1 MANTERLYRLTVDAS
16 QAVRELQKLNTS
28 VGGIDK
34 KFSVLGAGFKAFAV
48 SAAAA
53 FGGGQLV
60 SGMKKAVDSMDEM
73 GKAAQKVGV
82 SLSVMQDLKHMADL
96 SGVSFETL
104 QTSVGRLAQA
114 MSGFEGVG
122 KKAADALAA
131 LGVNVKGGTSE
142 ALSKIADQ
150 FQKMPDGAQKTAL
163 AMEIFGK
170 AGKDMVPF
178 LNQGGDA
185 VKKMADEADR
195 LGLKF
200 SEVASEQAERFND
213 ALSKIAAIGQG
224 ITRQFMTGLLPA
236 LTALAESFVDNYKKG
251 TLFES
256 IGKGIGAAMIF
267 VSKYV
272 IVASEYIKAF
282 GNALGD
288 VIAASIE
295 AAKGNFGLAATIL
308 SMGDK
313 VSDVEQRIAARI
325 AGIETN
331 YERNRTQT
339 EATTKRIG
347 RVNVQLDRNAEKA
360 KAAADETKRFND
372 EINKVAFELA
382 AANYAIGNEGKE
394 WDDIQKWAQQG
405 NYSIR
410 QMFSPEREREIEAV
424 VERLQKARIALDAMR
439 AAEAQA
445 SADDAKVA
453 GARRQAAETEAE
465 RLRNQDAIAKSLKE
479 QAQAFIEA
487 ADPIAKYETEMK
499 KLESLKPYL
508 PLQLY
513 AKLVKELGEN
523 AQTWFEPI
531 KREIGFL
538 ESAGQIMNDNFQ
550 SFFDNMQR
558 GVAGAKEAFERMAQS
573 MLIQLARLAAS
584 KAFDKFFG
592 EGTSWGLANPF
603 TPKASGRSLTHSPD
617 AIPSIRRAGGPADAP
632 SYSVSQSSPVSVN
645 VINNAGSEVSV
656 EQRQNNDGSLNI
668 DIMVERK
675 VRGMIA
681 NGSMDRVMASTF
693 GARRRGFA

>member
-1 MANTERLYRLTVDAS
+1 MANTERLYRLTVDAN

-34 KFSVLGAGFKAFAV
+34 KFSALGVGFKSFATA
-48 SAAAA
+48 AAAA

-60 SGMKKAVDSMDEM
+60 AGMRNAVDAMDDM
-73 GKAAQKVGV
+73 GKAAQKIGV
-82 SLSVMQDLKHMADL
+82 SLDVLQDLKHMADL

-122 KKAADALAA
+122 KKASDALGA
-131 LGVNVKGGTSE
+131 LGVNIKGGTSE
-142 ALSKIADQ
+142 ALAKIADQ

-185 VKKMADEADR
+185 IKKMAEEADR

-213 ALSKIAAIGQG
+213 AMSKIAAIGQG
-224 ITRQFMTGLLPA
+224 IVRQFMTGLLPA
-236 LTALAESFVDNYKKG
+236 LTALAEQFVDNYNKG
-251 TLFES
+251 TLFAS
-256 IGKGIGAAMIF
+256 IGSGIGRMLIYIGKHAIT
-267 VSKYV
+267 
-272 IVASEYIKAF
+272 VAQVVRGFSQ
-282 GNALGD
+282 ALGD
-288 VIAASIE
+288 LVAAAIE
-295 AAKGNFGLAATIL
+295 AGKGNFA
-308 SMGDK
+308 
-313 VSDVEQRIAARI
+313 I
-325 AGIETN
+325 AGQILAMGETWDDLLGKIGSAHS
-331 YERNRTQT
+331 ELEKRFQGLSSQT
-339 EATTKRIG
+339 TVTARGVRGYSVE
-347 RVNVQLDRNAEKA
+347 LDRNAGKA
-360 KAAADETKRFND
+360 KAAADETKRFNE
-372 EINKVAFELA
+372 EINKLSFELA
-382 AANYAIGNEGKE
+382 AVNYAIGNEGKE

-405 NYSIR
+405 NYATR

-424 VERLQKARIALDAMR
+424 IGRLQQARIALDAMR

-453 GARRQAAETEAE
+453 DARRRTAETEAE
-465 RLRNQDAIAKSLKE
+465 RLRSLE
-479 QAQAFIEA
+479 SQAQALRESLS
-487 ADPIAKYETEMK
+487 PLEKYNAEMS
-499 KLESLKPYL
+499 KLEALKPYL
-508 PLQLY
+508 PIEIFLKAVKRLDEET
-513 AKLVKELGEN
+513 AKS
-523 AQTWFEPI
+523 FEPI
-531 KREIGFL
+531 KRELTFM
-538 ESAGQIMNDNFQ
+538 ESAGKIMDDNFN
-550 SFFDNMQR
+550 SFFNNMQN
-558 GVAGAKEAFERMAQS
+558 GIAGAKEAFERMAQS

-584 KAFDKFFG
+584 KAFDKLFG

-645 VINNAGSEVSV
+645 VINNAGAEVAV

-668 DIMVERK
+668 DILVERK